1 MKSGQLIEF
10 NMRNIFLKKNIH
22 RMWRGEINSRHF
34 LEKLELSTTLDQ

>member
-10 NMRNIFLKKNIH
+10 NMRNIFLKKNIY
-22 RMWRGEINSRHF
+22 RMWRGEINSRQF

>member
-10 NMRNIFLKKNIH
+10 NMRNIFLKKNID
-22 RMWRGEINSRHF
+22 RMWRGETNSRQF